1 MKKVLYYT
9 LRVISV
15 ILAIPALIVGIPG
28 FALMVLSDYLDP
40 DPYNLNRK

>member
-15 ILAIPALIVGIPG
+15 ILAIPALIIGIPG
-28 FALMVLSDYLDP
+28 LTLMVLSDYLDP

>member
-28 FALMVLSDYLDP
+28 LALMVLSDYLDP
-40 DPYNLNRK
+40 DPYNFNKK